1 MRDDPRIANASVAGG
16 FVHSDLPKCGIAV
29 AATARGGD
37 GAAAREAALDWRGGP
52 DEAGA
57 AGTAASARVVC
68 DYIAGMTDRFALEEH
83 RRLTDP
89 HAVG

>member
-52 DEAGA
+52 DEAL
-57 AGTAASARVVC
+57 S
-68 DYIAGMTDRFALEEH
+68 
-83 RRLTDP
+83 
-89 HAVG
+89 